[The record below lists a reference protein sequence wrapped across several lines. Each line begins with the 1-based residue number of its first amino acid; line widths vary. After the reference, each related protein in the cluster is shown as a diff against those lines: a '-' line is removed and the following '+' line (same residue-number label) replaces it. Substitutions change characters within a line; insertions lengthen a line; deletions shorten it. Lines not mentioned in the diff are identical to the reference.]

1 MSAVHLDRMKLLTR
15 ISSALHLVGICR
27 DANFT
32 KRPVAVVGCAEGR
45 SASIATD
52 AHRKLS
58 SILRFTV
65 CTAACGLL
73 YSVASFSVHASDAQ
87 QLSYEGSTFD
97 VYRLDAD
104 EVPKLRFYWKD
115 ENGEPYKTIGRLRLS
130 LDEQGKKLLFAT
142 NGGIYSKEY
151 TPLGLYVEQGK
162 KLGSLNMGQGSGNFS
177 MKPNAVFYMDN
188 SGAHIENSVKLSV
201 AIEKMQNAVQ
211 SGPALL
217 LDGMMHPRFFKES
230 DSYNIRNGV
239 GIDSKGGVVF
249 AISNTPVNFY
259 TFAAL
264 FRDKLDCDNALYL
277 DGSISE
283 MYLPALERTFTFRF
297 FTTIFGVAE

>member
-1 MSAVHLDRMKLLTR
+1 MSVVRPDHMKLLQLIHAKCGVNHTN
-15 ISSALHLVGICR
+15 SQ
-27 DANFT
+27 
-32 KRPVAVVGCAEGR
+32 VAVVGCAEGR
-45 SASIATD
+45 SASIPTD
-52 AHRKLS
+52 ALRKLS

-65 CTAACGLL
+65 CTAVCGLL
-73 YSVASFSVHASDAQ
+73 GSVVSFSVHASEAQ
-87 QLSYEGSTFD
+87 HISFEGGTYD

-104 EVPKLRFYWKD
+104 ELSKLRLYWKD
-115 ENGEPYKTIGRLRLS
+115 KDGNPYKTIGRLKLS
-130 LDEQGKKLLFAT
+130 LQEQGKKLLFAT

-151 TPLGLYVEQGK
+151 TPLGLYVEQGE

-177 MKPNAVFYMDN
+177 MKPNAVFYIDSN
-188 SGAHIENSVKLSV
+188 GAYIEDASKLSV
-201 AIEKMQNAVQ
+201 SVETMQDAVQ

-217 LDGMMHPRFFKES
+217 LDGEMHPRFFKDS

-239 GIDSKGGVVF
+239 GIDSQGGVVF

-264 FRDKLDCDNALYL
+264 FRDKLDCNNALYL

-283 MYLPALERTFTFRF
+283 MYLPELDRTFTFRF
-297 FTTIFGVAE
+297 FTTIFGVAGE